1 MKDFK
6 YFIPIDIYNHEEKT
20 RVNEPVKIDLYF
32 DIFKPNEE
40 GIIVKDQEG
49 NNITFQTFNC
59 IKENN
64 KLIFASI
71 YILCSFRPEEK
82 KRIFNVFLSDKSF
95 GKKDIIGIKK
105 LPTKLDD
112 GFVNLDTGKYIIEL
126 CKGTAQGHGGSK
138 WGIRYF
144 ENKDQGIN
152 LIKDSNNAFGGVY
165 GPFFTVENGL
175 INPPAHMIM
184 DIDVVTEGPLACIYR
199 MHGKIPNGLREE
211 LKNKSLSIYWSFF
224 FNSDWFIRSYY
235 LDDYM
240 TEIDGKECK
249 NKMTVGDEI
258 ESGKDN
264 LLLNGYR
271 HYDDT
276 DYRSGDLYAEILLKK
291 INELKESKPEL
302 VANAMKK
309 LNIDPNEDP
318 SSWHWDNY
326 WRMFCLVEDTM
337 PREDLKK
344 VVKEIGQDANKT
356 VWSNKDHCTVKK
368 DSNFVD
374 VNQVPQQ
381 TIFAINTNKSCESNS
396 ENNYSFVRY
405 SNNNI
410 GRLQI
415 VQRKASGW
423 VNWGTNGENEFPELP
438 SGSTIYSAYGKFD
451 NWKNEVDKMEER
463 LSVKINQT
471 LKNNN

>member
-1 MKDFK
+1 
-6 YFIPIDIYNHEEKT
+6 
-20 RVNEPVKIDLYF
+20 
-32 DIFKPNEE
+32 
-40 GIIVKDQEG
+40 
-49 NNITFQTFNC
+49 
-59 IKENN
+59 
-64 KLIFASI
+64 
-71 YILCSFRPEEK
+71 
-82 KRIFNVFLSDKSF
+82 
-95 GKKDIIGIKK
+95 
-105 LPTKLDD
+105 
-112 GFVNLDTGKYIIEL
+112 
-126 CKGTAQGHGGSK
+126 
-138 WGIRYF
+138 
-144 ENKDQGIN
+144 
-152 LIKDSNNAFGGVY
+152 
-165 GPFFTVENGL
+165 
-175 INPPAHMIM
+175 MIM

-211 LKNKSLSIYWSFF
+211 LKNKSLEIYWSFF
-224 FNSDWFIRSYY
+224 YNSDWFIRSYY
-235 LDDYM
+235 LDDFM

-264 LLLNGYR
+264 LLLNRYR
-271 HYDDT
+271 HYEDT

-302 VANAMKK
+302 VANAMEK
-309 LNIDPNEDP
+309 LNIDPNEDA

-337 PREDLKK
+337 PAEELKR
-344 VVKEIGQDANKT
+344 VVKEIGQDANKI

-368 DSNFVD
+368 DVNFVD

-381 TIFAINTNKSCESNS
+381 TIFAINTNKSCETNS

-451 NWKNEVDKMEER
+451 DWKNEVDKMEER
-463 LSVKINQT
+463 LSVKINQI
-471 LKNNN
+471 LKNNI